1 MNLSCPEFSMGHSK
15 TSGHGTIL
23 FTVVVDVETLV
34 WKGALAKGVVVDDVV
49 IVVVVVVEVTDTT
62 KVVSGFSVV
71 FTSVK
76 KSVSISR
83 V

>member
-1 MNLSCPEFSMGHSK
+1 M
-15 TSGHGTIL
+15 
-23 FTVVVDVETLV
+23 
-34 WKGALAKGVVVDDVV
+34 AKGVVVDDVV

-76 KSVSISR
+76 KSVSI